1 MSLITNTRR
10 SLNKT
15 RHNRNRNALSRSNQP
30 KINMAEITIL
40 KNKLGVTTTDINNLL
55 QNIISE
61 VEKPVAFNMFNISGI
76 KVNKNITNLLD
87 DIDKKI
93 KTKISDKE
101 YYNSLLNTILS
112 LKAKFLNLLFI
123 NELTYENINN
133 ILNEIPMSNILSD
146 ELEGKINKLSISNNK
161 LVINNI
167 QHNVIN
173 NKHNIKGD
181 VQIPRTL
188 LLLAIL
194 ATACSASMSD
204 TIKRINTGLIKRG
217 GTYYNHHPPSVGIL
231 RASRRLIPLLVRFP
245 QLLVLLFIFIIWNT
259 LSNIWTGNEPISPMV
274 EDVEIVEETQSIS
287 EIPPAAA
294 IMNAELLAP
303 PRSASLLLASPV
315 SASPLSQQDPYVVAR
330 SQRRWQKLP
339 LRLKLPSWRP
349 WTPGSA
355 SPLLASPRSA
365 SPVSQQDPYVVAR
378 PQRRWPKLPSWRPW
392 TKRNQPAPQGGSRKK
407 RRN

>member
-1 MSLITNTRR
+1 MSLITNTRL

-15 RHNRNRNALSRSNQP
+15 RRNRNRNALSRSNQP

-40 KNKLGVTTTDINNLL
+40 KNKLEVTTTDINNLL

-101 YYNSLLNTILS
+101 YYNSLLNIFSGLN
-112 LKAKFLNLLFI
+112 AKFLNLLSI

-146 ELEGKINKLSISNNK
+146 DLEGKINKLSISNNK

-173 NKHNIKGD
+173 NKHNIKRD

-194 ATACSASMSD
+194 ATASSASMSD
-204 TIKRINTGLIKRG
+204 TIKRINTSLIKRG
-217 GTYYNHHPPSVGIL
+217 GTYYHHQPPGVSIL

-330 SQRRWQKLP
+330 PQRRWPKLP

-349 WTPGSA
+349 WTPRSA
-355 SPLLASPRSA
+355 SPVSASPVSA

-378 PQRRWPKLPSWRPW
+378 PQRRWQKLPSWRPW

>member
-40 KNKLGVTTTDINNLL
+40 KNKLEVTTTDINNLL

-101 YYNSLLNTILS
+101 YYNSLLNIFSGLN
-112 LKAKFLNLLFI
+112 AKFLNLLSI

-146 ELEGKINKLSISNNK
+146 DLEGKINKLSISNNK

-173 NKHNIKGD
+173 NKHNIKRD

-194 ATACSASMSD
+194 ATASSASMSD
-204 TIKRINTGLIKRG
+204 TIKRINTSLIKRG
-217 GTYYNHHPPSVGIL
+217 GTYYHHQPPGVSIL

-349 WTPGSA
+349 WTPRSA
-355 SPLLASPRSA
+355 SPVSASPVSA

-378 PQRRWPKLPSWRPW
+378 PQRRWQKLPSWRPW

>member
-1 MSLITNTRR
+1 MSLITNTRL

-40 KNKLGVTTTDINNLL
+40 ENKLGVTTTDINNLV

-61 VEKPVAFNMFNISGI
+61 VEKPQAFNMFNISGI

-101 YYNSLLNTILS
+101 YYNSLLNIFSGLN
-112 LKAKFLNLLFI
+112 AKFLNLLSI

-173 NKHNIKGD
+173 NKHNIKRD

-194 ATACSASMSD
+194 ATASSASMSD
-204 TIKRINTGLIKRG
+204 TIKRINTSLIKRG
-217 GTYYNHHPPSVGIL
+217 GTYYHHQPPDVSIL

-330 SQRRWQKLP
+330 PQRRWPKLP

-349 WTPGSA
+349 WTPRSA
-355 SPLLASPRSA
+355 SPVSASPVSA

-378 PQRRWPKLPSWRPW
+378 PQRRWQKLPSWRPW